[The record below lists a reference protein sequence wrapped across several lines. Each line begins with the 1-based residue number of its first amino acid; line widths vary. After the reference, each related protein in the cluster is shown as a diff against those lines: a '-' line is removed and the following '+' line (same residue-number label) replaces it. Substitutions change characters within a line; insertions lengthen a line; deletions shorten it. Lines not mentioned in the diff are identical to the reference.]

1 MKVFLTFGNY
11 TFQTNVLKHNEWM
24 EWLYATDNLA
34 TLLTMKGVKNTFQ
47 LATSYH
53 IILDMFVMKESQF
66 AENAGGGEE
75 DEKM

>member
-1 MKVFLTFGNY
+1 
-11 TFQTNVLKHNEWM
+11 M